1 MITMNYIL
9 NKTTVSFFVIMLIM
23 SNLYSQNN
31 YKFKEGV
38 SPLKSTITPRNIDKD
53 WMFEIQNID
62 MTPSEGNKTYK
73 YFLEEAKKEV
83 DAKYNSKSFIPV
95 YDRSFSSSIVDTPI
109 VNYAF
114 EGNHYS
120 GSAPNDN
127 TMAISNDG
135 IVVASINTNIIF
147 YDTKQDSL
155 LKTISLRSFSDT
167 LVGISSHQ
175 YDPKAIYDYENDRF
189 VLVYLAG
196 RDKPTNII
204 VAFSSTNN
212 PMDEWYLYSLPGNPL
227 NDTSWSDYP
236 AISMSHGELFITMNL
251 LIVGGQNW
259 QTSFKQSVIWQIN
272 KEDGYNGDSL
282 RLGLH
287 SGIGTDGIPVRNIH
301 PIRGGDSFYGPE
313 MYFVSERNFDIENDT
328 FFVIKTFDKLGGD
341 NKLEVTPV
349 RADQKYGMP
358 PNAYQKSTYK
368 RLSTNDSR
376 VLGGFYQNG
385 FIQFVGNSVDTLTG
399 HASFYHGSFRP
410 KYLDDGIKLNIFT
423 DSILEFGYPN
433 ISYCGTNS
441 ESKQSI
447 ITFNYSS
454 KKNYPGM
461 GAMFYENGDNYSNI
475 IKLKEGNTY
484 INILSFNQRW
494 GDYSGSQPKYN
505 KPGEIWASATFG
517 KYISGKKA
525 YGTWITSLSSQVED
539 MPLLPPGEDIVSN
552 VYPNPSANEFVS
564 IDFTISNDRQI
575 EVKIFDISGKL
586 IGVLYKGT
594 ANKGKN
600 TCGFSTSSLSS
611 GIYFLIIES
620 AGDRLKTHKISVL

>member
-1 MITMNYIL
+1 MNFIF
-9 NKTTVSFFVIMLIM
+9 NKTTVSFFIIMLIM
-23 SNLYSQNN
+23 SNIYSQNN
-31 YKFKEGV
+31 YKFEG
-38 SPLKSTITPRNIDKD
+38 SIAPLKSTITPRNIDKD
-53 WMFEIQNID
+53 WMFEIQNLE
-62 MTPSEGNKTYK
+62 MPSVGNKTYN

-83 DAKYNSKSFIPV
+83 DEKYNSKSFIPV
-95 YDRSFSSSIVDTPI
+95 YNSIESSSIIDTPI

-120 GSAPNDN
+120 GSVPNDN

-196 RDKPTNII
+196 TDSPTNII

-212 PMDEWYLYSLPGNPL
+212 PMDEWYLYSLAGNPL

-251 LIVGGQNW
+251 LVVGGQNW

-313 MYFVSERNFDIENDT
+313 MYFLSERNFDIENDT
-328 FFVIKTFDKLGGD
+328 FFVIKTFDKLSGD

-385 FIQFVGNSVDTLTG
+385 FIQFVGNSVDALTG
-399 HASFYHGSFRP
+399 HASFYHGIFKP
-410 KYLDDGIKLNIFT
+410 TNLNEKIHLNIFT
-423 DSILEFGYPN
+423 DSLLQFGYPN
-433 ISYCGTNS
+433 LSYCGKNDD
-441 ESKQSI
+441 SKNSI
-447 ITFNYSS
+447 ITVNYSS
-454 KKNYPGM
+454 KKSYPGM
-461 GAMFYENGDNYSNI
+461 GAIFYKKDDLYSKI
-475 IKLKEGNTY
+475 TKLKEGNTH
-484 INILSFNQRW
+484 INILAMNQRW

-505 KPGEIWASATFG
+505 KPGEVWASATFG
-517 KYISGKKA
+517 KYISGKNA
-525 YGTWITSLSSQVED
+525 YGTWIASLSSPFD
-539 MPLLPPGEDIVSN
+539 APALLPPGEEIASN

-564 IDFTISNDRQI
+564 VDFIISNDRQI
-575 EVKIFDISGKL
+575 EVKIFDITGKL
-586 IGVLYKGT
+586 VGTLYEGR

-600 TCGFSTSSLSS
+600 TCGFSTLSLSS

-620 AGDRLKTHKISVL
+620 EGDRLKTHKISVL